1 MIKDADNVEL
11 EKLKKRNVVLQ
22 EQLNAEGT
30 LKEQLRDQLVEMKL
44 ENESMAGQLRS
55 QTQANVELARL
66 LVDQ

>member
-22 EQLNAEGT
+22 EQLNAEGR